1 MSDDWTF
8 FPHVMTMH
16 DLQAMREA
24 VRLAQTI
31 RPPVDPIET
40 ELLAWIVFRYYRRG
54 LTDPARL
61 AAVAV
66 FLSGSRVMKRQRAHT
81 ESGVVVHLDLRSHT

>member
-1 MSDDWTF
+1 
-8 FPHVMTMH
+8 MTMH

-24 VRLAQTI
+24 VRLAENI
-31 RPPVDPIET
+31 RPPADPAET

-66 FLSGSRVMKRQRAHT
+66 FLSSSRVMKRQRAHA
-81 ESGVVVHLDLRSHT
+81 EAGVVVHLDLRSHT